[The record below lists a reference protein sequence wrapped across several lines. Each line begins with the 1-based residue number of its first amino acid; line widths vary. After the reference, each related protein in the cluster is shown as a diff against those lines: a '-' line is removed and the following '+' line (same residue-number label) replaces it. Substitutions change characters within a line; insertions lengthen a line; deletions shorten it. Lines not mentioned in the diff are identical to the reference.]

1 MAVFSCSW
9 SLVYSARQVLKAEK
23 TFIFFPVLAAVVVLG
38 LPIFVVSLTLFA
50 LTAGVNR
57 TLVGIYRGAVYL
69 YAAQAEVAPQFDR
82 TMITPAFG
90 PTK

>member
-1 MAVFSCSW
+1 MAVFFRSW
-9 SLVYSARQVLKAEK
+9 SLVYSARQVLKVEK
-23 TFIFFPVLAAVVVLG
+23 TFIFCPVLAAVVVLE
-38 LPIFVVSLTLFA
+38 LAIFVVSLTLYA
-50 LTAGVNR
+50 LIAAVNR

-69 YAAQAEVAPQFDR
+69 CAAQAEVAPQSDR

>member
-1 MAVFSCSW
+1 MAVFSRSW
-9 SLVYSARQVLKAEK
+9 SLFSSARQVLKTEK
-23 TFIFFPVLAAVVVLG
+23 TFIFYPVLAAVVMLL
-38 LPIFVVSLTLFA
+38 LPIFIVSLTLFA
-50 LTAGVNR
+50 LIAAVNR